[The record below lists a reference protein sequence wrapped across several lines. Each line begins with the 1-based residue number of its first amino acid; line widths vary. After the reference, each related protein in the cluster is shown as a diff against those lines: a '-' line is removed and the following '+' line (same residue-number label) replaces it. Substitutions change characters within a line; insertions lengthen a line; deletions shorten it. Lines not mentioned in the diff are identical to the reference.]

1 MANKTNCT
9 INGKDY
15 YRIRRKV
22 GKKINSKGVWVD
34 DYKLFYGKNKS
45 EAEAKFAAFM
55 DNLNKGI
62 TNKPLHFGQMM
73 DTFITEVFLKDSRYS
88 DSTKTRYVNAY
99 NNNLRNSSLAGLAL
113 SNIKSIDLQAAYNA
127 LTCGASTVRSLHNL
141 VTHFYRYL
149 ENENICRDITKN
161 IVLPKV
167 EKTKGNAVSDGNVE
181 TWTAEEVKTIL
192 TGSEGHRLHL
202 LFVLAINTGCRIGEL
217 LALRYDDIEN
227 GVLRVNKQVVISDE
241 FIDGIKSGQ
250 KIQITPTKT
259 KSSIRSIPLSNAVLT
274 AVEEHA
280 AWQQVEMLRN
290 GYRTNHLFTTQTGN
304 LYDKHSL
311 RTACNR
317 LYKRLGVPCRSFHVY
332 RHTFG
337 TTLAKN
343 GVPIQTV
350 AALMGHADINVTR
363 EYYINI
369 DTDDKT
375 AAISKLVFNP

>member
-1 MANKTNCT
+1 M
-9 INGKDY
+9 
-15 YRIRRKV
+15 
-22 GKKINSKGVWVD
+22 
-34 DYKLFYGKNKS
+34 
-45 EAEAKFAAFM
+45 
-55 DNLNKGI
+55 
-62 TNKPLHFGQMM
+62 
-73 DTFITEVFLKDSRYS
+73 
-88 DSTKTRYVNAY
+88 
-99 NNNLRNSSLAGLAL
+99 
-113 SNIKSIDLQAAYNA
+113 
-127 LTCGASTVRSLHNL
+127 
-141 VTHFYRYL
+141 
-149 ENENICRDITKN
+149 
-161 IVLPKV
+161 
-167 EKTKGNAVSDGNVE
+167 
-181 TWTAEEVKTIL
+181 
-192 TGSEGHRLHL
+192 
-202 LFVLAINTGCRIGEL
+202 
-217 LALRYDDIEN
+217 RYDDIEN

-241 FIDGIKSGQ
+241 FIDGRKSGQ
-250 KIQITPTKT
+250 KIQINPTKT

-317 LYKRLGVPCRSFHVY
+317 LYKRLGVPYRSFHVY

-375 AAISKLVFNP
+375 AAISKLAFNP

>member
-22 GKKINSKGVWVD
+22 GKKLNSKGVWVD

-62 TNKPLHFGQMM
+62 TNKPLHFGEMM

-99 NNNLRNSSLAGLAL
+99 NSNLRESSLAGLAL

-167 EKTKGNAVSDGNVE
+167 EKTKGNAVSDGNIE
-181 TWTAEEVKTIL
+181 TWTAEELKTIL
-192 TGSEGHRLHL
+192 KGSEGHRLHL
-202 LFVLAINTGCRIGEL
+202 LLVLAANTGCRIGEL
-217 LALRYDDIEN
+217 LALRYDDIED
-227 GVLRVNKQVVISDE
+227 GVLHVNKQVVISDE
-241 FIDGIKSGQ
+241 FTNGVKSGQ
-250 KIQITPTKT
+250 KIEISTTKT
-259 KSSIRSIPLSNAVLT
+259 KASIRSIPLPDAVLE
-274 AVEEHA
+274 AVEAHA
-280 AWQQVEMLRN
+280 AWQRVEMLRN

-363 EYYINI
+363 EYYINV
-369 DTDDKT
+369 DTEDKT
-375 AAISKLVFNP
+375 AAISKLAFNA